1 MPNRKTVGGLG
12 AIQRP
17 AVERFPPIFCTAAY
31 PASIAASVAIPAVVA
46 ALAVAIPAVADALG
60 ASEELKRRLYHAR
73 LSSGGGVGS
82 AGLSFFAACACW
94 TGSYSVC
101 SG

>member
-31 PASIAASVAIPAVVA
+31 PASIAASLAIPAVVA
-46 ALAVAIPAVADALG
+46 ALAVAIPAG
-60 ASEELKRRLYHAR
+60 
-73 LSSGGGVGS
+73 
-82 AGLSFFAACACW
+82 AGLNLIIRTRFQIVQKKTDCTFI
-94 TGSYSVC
+94 SVNDPFNFL
-101 SG
+101 SKIGMPRI